1 MFELPPPSLKNVSSS
16 HRYNS
21 YSSSNSSSILGRSFP
36 LLTAV
41 FAIVSVLIIV
51 ESHQSATAEDP
62 ETAVGIE
69 SVKFQLYRDNG
80 PALETIPI
88 TPDFDPDIYNYT
100 VRTSKN
106 MTMSLSIKVIRG
118 SEILIN
124 RGNSDPLEFPGDLTV
139 TLSPDTDDE
148 KVYTFRLQDK
158 PDKVTHKPNGL
169 AVETTPSGSM
179 WIDWYDPEAG
189 GIPAH
194 YIVSVKPLDGGKSH
208 SQRVKGS
215 RYAIFEDLPAG
226 EYRIWVRG
234 QNRLGKG
241 PKAKINFTHR

>member
-1 MFELPPPSLKNVSSS
+1 M
-16 HRYNS
+16 
-21 YSSSNSSSILGRSFP
+21 
-36 LLTAV
+36 
-41 FAIVSVLIIV
+41 LIIV
-51 ESHQSATAEDP
+51 PSHQPATAEGP

-69 SVKFQLYRDNG
+69 SVTFSLHRGG
-80 PALETIPI
+80 PSGENEALPTEPA
-88 TPDFDPDIYNYT
+88 FSPDIYDYT

-106 MTMSLSIKVIRG
+106 MKVIYSIQVVDG
-118 SEILIN
+118 SEILIE
-124 RGNSDPLEFPGDLTV
+124 RGEMDPVEFPFHWLAERGLRYSTTGLSVHTTLSKWMPGDLKV
-139 TLSPDTDDE
+139 TLSPGTDE
-148 KVYTFRLQDK
+148 AKLYTFRLQDK
-158 PDKVTHKPNGL
+158 PDKITHKPAGL
-169 AVETTPSGSM
+169 EVETTPSGWM
-179 WIDWYDPEAG
+179 WIDWFDPVSG
-189 GIPAH
+189 GIPGH